1 MNDQDQIN
9 EDERQEAA
17 TETPAF
23 LGCPVHMPKQ
33 LPGGFDG
40 TERGEAVSRPL
51 QKENKFG
58 LLANGVQMIRFASG
72 KMVTLIGKRDRGQC
86 ERHGGRTD
94 KVIYK
99 VTISRESKTASVDID
114 GVCKMSLVGGRNGLL
129 ENGALAML
137 NCIIRF
143 NAMSN
148 RHKRANYKRRK
159 AAAAEA
165 AKQEGK

>member
-1 MNDQDQIN
+1 MNDQD
-9 EDERQEAA
+9 EMFERA
-17 TETPAF
+17 TETPI
-23 LGCPVHMPKQ
+23 GEVKVEGEGEQ
-33 LPGGFDG
+33 RNLPIAHFPSGADG
-40 TERGEAVSRPL
+40 TEPAP
-51 QKENKFG
+51 KENKFG

-72 KMVTLIGKRDRGQC
+72 KMVTLIGKRERGPC
-86 ERHGGRTD
+86 ERQGGRTD

-129 ENGALAML
+129 EHGALAML

-143 NAMSN
+143 NAKSN

-159 AAAAEA
+159 AAAAAA